1 MGQPRSG
8 PNHPDLRNEHPEGP
22 SAERATIRRV
32 TPTPQHEDRKR
43 IFLLDG
49 HSLAY
54 RAYFALPTTLATST
68 GQITNAVYGFT
79 SMLIKLLGDERPD
92 YLAVAF
98 DLGRPTVR
106 LEKYA
111 DYKAGRAETPTD
123 FTSQLGLIDE
133 VLDTLHVPMVRV
145 VDHEAD
151 DAIGTLAVRAAEQ
164 GMAAVIVTA

>member
-1 MGQPRSG
+1 MRTTSG
-8 PNHPDLRNEHPEGP
+8 RRRARPKKSSGGA
-22 SAERATIRRV
+22 SAATARIRRV
-32 TPTPQHEDRKR
+32 TPTDGHDERKR

-54 RAYFALPTTLATST
+54 RAYFALPATLATST

-79 SMLIKLLGDERPD
+79 SMLIKLMGDEHPD

-111 DYKAGRAETPTD
+111 EYKAGRAETPTD

-133 VLDTLHVPMVRV
+133 VLDTLHVPDGARGRSRGGRR
-145 VDHEAD
+145 DRHARRT
-151 DAIGTLAVRAAEQ
+151 GPPSPGWRP
-164 GMAAVIVTA
+164 

>member
-1 MGQPRSG
+1 MRTTRPGTRRPG
-8 PNHPDLRNEHPEGP
+8 GA
-22 SAERATIRRV
+22 SAATARIRRV
-32 TPTPQHEDRKR
+32 TPTDGHDERKR

-54 RAYFALPTTLATST
+54 RAYFALPATLATST
-68 GQITNAVYGFT
+68 GQVTNAVYGFT
-79 SMLIKLLGDERPD
+79 SMLIKLMGDEHPD

-151 DAIGTLAVRAAEQ
+151 DAIGTLANAGRGVR
-164 GMAAVIVTA
+164 VWTP